1 MLRSQPA
8 CVRREVRWSFW
19 VLRVIDICLT
29 CAAVIATTWLHNS
42 IHRNTSLAT
51 CLTPWLWDRHYFG
64 NVMNVCCSWTF
75 RRSSA
80 PNRHCSA
87 SCCLPPRILHCTDWV
102 VGQSWF
108 VQGNIMCFLYIFFL
122 MGKCKFIWRF
132 FRRQNPTKPWHCS
145 IVFCYSATNGKNK
158 AESKPL
164 VYSDLHY
171 LDLSLSAI

>member
-8 CVRREVRWSFW
+8 CVRREVRREVRWSFW
-19 VLRVIDICLT
+19 VLWVIDICLT

-87 SCCLPPRILHCTDWV
+87 SCSLPPQILHCADWI

-108 VQGNIMCFLYIFFL
+108 AQGNIMCFLYIFFFL
-122 MGKCKFIWRF
+122 MGKFKFIWRL
-132 FRRQNPTKPWHCS
+132 FRRKALQNLDIACLCFVTLPLMERIKLK
-145 IVFCYSATNGKNK
+145 TNHLFN
-158 AESKPL
+158 P
-164 VYSDLHY
+164 
-171 LDLSLSAI
+171 IWTI

>member
-122 MGKCKFIWRF
+122 MGKMQIYLEVFLGEKTL
-132 FRRQNPTKPWHCS
+132 QNLDIARLCFVTLPLMERIKLK
-145 IVFCYSATNGKNK
+145 TNHLFT
-158 AESKPL
+158 P
-164 VYSDLHY
+164 
-171 LDLSLSAI
+171 ICTI